1 MNIRKPRPH
10 LAGVALRPVVA
21 IVALLVISYPAAA
34 LDPNRRITQYRQLSW
49 TNQTGLPQS
58 SVQAIAQTRDNY
70 LWVGTQEGLSRFDGM
85 RFTTFDS
92 RNTPG
97 IRSNFVVCAFP
108 SRDGSLWACT
118 TGGLVHYANG
128 KFRTYTTADGL
139 PVNKIRAGI
148 ETRDGAVWVATPEG
162 VSRFSKGRFQNF
174 ISGRGFPGRAAS
186 SFAEDSSGALWIGSD
201 NRLIRYAHGSFSVF
215 RLRQTG
221 ALSQPVSSIAIGPDG
236 EFVVAM
242 GENGVYYFKD
252 NGFVSLQPNPFPGKL
267 ATAVQFDRSGNL
279 WAFYY
284 GGGIVRIRDGRQSTY
299 TAQNGLPNNSVMA
312 ALDDSEGNLWI
323 GSEEGGLVELQD
335 LPVLN
340 WGPPEGLPSA
350 VVWAVMQDHR
360 GDFWIGSESAGIYRL
375 HHGNVERV
383 PLGSAFR
390 NSTFLSFCEE
400 RDGSVWAGSDHG
412 MLINIAGDR
421 VRKKI
426 TLPVPTQIRAL
437 AADTDGSLWIG
448 TFRDGLFHYADG
460 KLEKFTQENG
470 LFGNTVE
477 TLLVSSDG
485 TLWVGGFGGLSH
497 RVNGKFK
504 NLYTDGDLHGADV
517 WSLYEDSDRTL
528 WVGTA
533 EGGLHRIRDG
543 RITFYA
549 PSDGVFDLSI
559 DSIVEDNL
567 GNLWMSC
574 SRGIFRIAKR
584 ELNQFAAG
592 KIKRVHSELFNGE
605 DGMRNVEGNTGCV
618 PNAWKDHDG
627 RLWFATMGGLAVIDP
642 ALINRHAPLA
652 PVLIESIV
660 ANGKDIK
667 GRSSSDIKIGPGKG
681 DIRFSYTVPMF
692 RDPEQVRFE
701 YKLNGYNSTWIDADT
716 RRTVDYTN
724 LSPGAYTFL
733 VRARMPDGRI
743 SELSHPLTIR
753 FKPHFWQRIYVG
765 ILLGLALF
773 GLLFAIY
780 HLRVRQMRQRS
791 RALEAKIAERTAALQ
806 AATIAAESAAE
817 AKSAFLANMSHEIR
831 TPLNAV
837 IAMTGLLLDR
847 PTLASEDRDCVQ
859 TIRMSGNA
867 LLSIVNSVLDFSK
880 IESGKLEILHEPFEL
895 RRSVEE
901 AIEIVQPQA
910 SAKRLP
916 VRFSIADNI
925 PNRWIGDAGRLRQVL
940 VNLLGNA
947 VKFTDSGSIDV
958 SVMVDPSTISG
969 RSRRIRFSV
978 RDTGIGIPPDL
989 FHQLFVSFSQIDN
1002 KRTRRHGGTGLGLAI
1017 CRQLV
1022 ELMGGTIG
1030 VESAPGKGSD
1040 FKFDIV
1046 AETSDMSLDLLAA
1059 QTALNAAVIAP
1070 SQNGKPPGESD
1081 SALRILL
1088 VEDNLIN
1095 QKVAVRLLQRLG
1107 YRPDVVGNGLEG
1119 LKAVETTDYDIVIM
1133 DVQMPEM
1140 DGLEAT
1146 RAIRERLPV
1155 ERQPR
1160 IIGMTA
1166 NAFESA
1172 KQECYTAGMDDYV
1185 SKPFTL
1191 EDLAAA
1197 LQRGAAKSTT

>member
-1 MNIRKPRPH
+1 MNIRKLRASH
-10 LAGVALRPVVA
+10 SGVVFRPVVA
-21 IVALLVISYPAAA
+21 ILALIVVSIPAAA
-34 LDPNRRITQYRQLSW
+34 LDSDRRITQYRQLSW

-70 LWVGTQEGLSRFDGM
+70 LWVGTQEGLSRFDGLQ
-85 RFTTFDS
+85 FTTFDS

-139 PVNKIRAGI
+139 PVNKVRAGI
-148 ETRDGAVWVATPEG
+148 ETRDGAIWVGTPEG
-162 VSRFSKGRFQNF
+162 VSRFSNGRFKNF
-174 ISGRGFPGRAAS
+174 ISGKGFPGKGATT
-186 SFAEDSSGALWIGSD
+186 FAEDASGALWIGSD
-201 NRLIRYAHGSFSVF
+201 NRLIRYEHGAFSVF
-215 RLRQTG
+215 RFRQAG
-221 ALSQPVSSIAIGPDG
+221 ALPQPVDSIAISPAG

-242 GENGVYYFKD
+242 GENGVYRFKD
-252 NGFVSLQPNPFPGKL
+252 NTFLPLQPNPFPGKL
-267 ATAVQFDRSGNL
+267 AISVQFDHEGNL

-284 GGGIVRIRDGRQSTY
+284 GGGVVRIHNGQQATY
-299 TAQNGLPNNSVMA
+299 TSQNGLPNNSVMT
-312 ALDDSEGNLWI
+312 ALDDREGNLWI
-323 GSEEGGLVELQD
+323 GSEEGGLIELQD
-335 LPVLN
+335 LPVVN
-340 WGPPEGLPSA
+340 WGPPEGLPTA
-350 VVWAVMQDHR
+350 IVWAVMQDRR

-375 HHGNVERV
+375 HDGAVERV
-383 PLGSAFR
+383 PLGVAFQK
-390 NSTFLSFCEE
+390 SSFLSFCED
-400 RDGSVWAGSDHG
+400 RDGSVWAATDNGFV
-412 MLINIAGDR
+412 INVAGDR
-421 VRKKI
+421 IRKRI
-426 TLPVPTQIRAL
+426 TLPIATQIRAL
-437 AADTDGSLWIG
+437 AADPDGSLWIG
-448 TFRDGLFHYADG
+448 TFREGLFHYKAG
-460 KLEKFTQENG
+460 KLEKFTQETG
-470 LFGNTVE
+470 LFGNTIE
-477 TLLVSSDG
+477 TMLISSDG
-485 TLWVGGFGGLSH
+485 TLWAGGFGGLSH

-504 NLYTDGDLHGADV
+504 NLYTDGDLRGDDV
-517 WSLYEDSDRTL
+517 WSLYEDSARTL

-543 RITFYA
+543 HITFFG
-549 PSDGVFDLSI
+549 PSNGVFDLSI

-584 ELNQFAAG
+584 ELNQFAEG

-618 PNAWKDHDG
+618 PNAWKDRGG
-627 RLWFATMGGLAVIDP
+627 RLWFATMGGLATIDP
-642 ALINRHAPLA
+642 SRINSHRPPLP
-652 PVLIESIV
+652 PVLIESVV
-660 ANGKDIK
+660 ANGKKVPNPSAAVTIK
-667 GRSSSDIKIGPGKG
+667 PGKG
-681 DIRFSYTVPMF
+681 DIRFSYTVPVF
-692 RDPEQVRFE
+692 LDPEQVRFE
-701 YKLNGYNSTWIDADT
+701 YKLKGYNAAWTDADT

-724 LSPGAYTFL
+724 LPPGQYTFQ
-733 VRARMPDGRI
+733 VCARTPDGRT
-743 SELSHPLTIR
+743 SELFHPLSVR
-753 FKPHFWQRIYVG
+753 FQPHFWQRPYVG
-765 ILLGLALF
+765 VLLGLALF
-773 GLLFAIY
+773 GLLWAIY
-780 HLRVRQMRQRS
+780 RLRVRQMEQRS
-791 RALEAKIAERTAALQ
+791 RILEAKIAERTAALR
-806 AATIAAESAAE
+806 AATAAAESAAD

-847 PTLASEDRDCVQ
+847 PTLSSEDRDCVQ

-880 IESGKLEILHEPFEL
+880 IESGKLEILREPFEL
-895 RRSVEE
+895 RCCVEE

-916 VRFSIADNI
+916 VRFSIAENV

-947 VKFTDSGSIDV
+947 VKFTDAGSIDI
-958 SVMVDPSTISG
+958 SVIVDPAPLSG
-969 RSRRIRFSV
+969 RSRRVRFSV
-978 RDTGIGIPPDL
+978 RDTGIGISPDL

-1030 VESAPGKGSD
+1030 VDSTPGKGSD

-1059 QTALNAAVIAP
+1059 QTALNASVLAP
-1070 SQNGKPPGESD
+1070 SQNGKAAPGSA

-1107 YRPDVVGNGLEG
+1107 YRPDVVGNGIEG
-1119 LKAVETTDYDIVIM
+1119 LKAVESTGYDIVIM

-1146 RAIRERLPV
+1146 RAIRERIPV

-1172 KQECYTAGMDDYV
+1172 KQECFTAGMDDYV

>member
-1 MNIRKPRPH
+1 MNICKPRVLHP
-10 LAGVALRPVVA
+10 GVVFRPVVA
-21 IVALLVISYPAAA
+21 IFALILISFPAAA
-34 LDPNRRITQYRQLSW
+34 LDPDRRITQYRQLHW

-70 LWVGTQEGLSRFDGM
+70 LWLGTQEGLSRFDGV

-92 RNTPG
+92 RNTPE

-108 SRDGSLWACT
+108 ARDGSLWACT
-118 TGGLVHYANG
+118 TGGLIHYANG
-128 KFRTYTTADGL
+128 KFRTYTIADGL

-148 ETRDGAVWVATPEG
+148 ETRDGAVWVGTPEG
-162 VSRFSKGRFQNF
+162 VSRFSNGRFHNF
-174 ISGRGFPGRAAS
+174 ISGKEFPGKYAT

-201 NRLIRYAHGSFSVF
+201 NRLVRYAHGSFSVF
-215 RLRQTG
+215 PLRQSG
-221 ALSQPVSSIAIGPDG
+221 AVSQPVSSIAIGPAG

-242 GENGVYYFKD
+242 EENGVYRFKD
-252 NGFVSLQPNPFPGKL
+252 GAFLPLQPNPFPGKR
-267 ATAVQFDRSGNL
+267 ATSVHFDRDGNL
-279 WAFYY
+279 WALYY
-284 GGGIVRIRDGRQSTY
+284 GGGVARIRGGNQAIY
-299 TAQNGLPNNSVMA
+299 TARNGLPNNSVMTA
-312 ALDDSEGNLWI
+312 FDDSEGNLWI
-323 GSEEGGLVELQD
+323 GSEEGGLVELRD
-335 LPVLN
+335 LPVVN

-350 VVWAVMQDHR
+350 VVWAVMQDRR
-360 GDFWIGSESAGIYRL
+360 GDFWIGSESPGLYKL
-375 HHGNVERV
+375 HAGNVERV
-383 PLGSAFR
+383 PLGPAFQK
-390 NSTFLSFCEE
+390 STFLSFSEDL
-400 RDGSVWAGSDHG
+400 DGSVWAGSENG
-412 MLINIAGDR
+412 TLINVADNR
-421 VRKKI
+421 VTKRI
-426 TLPVPTQIRAL
+426 DLPAPTQIRAL
-437 AADTDGSLWIG
+437 AVDHGGSLWIA
-448 TFRDGLFHYADG
+448 TFREGLFRYANG

-485 TLWVGGFGGLSH
+485 TLWAGGFGGLSH
-497 RVNGKFK
+497 LVNGKFK

-517 WSLYEDSDRTL
+517 WSLYEDSARDL

-543 RITFYA
+543 RVTFFG
-549 PSDGVFDLSI
+549 PSNGVFDLSI

-592 KIKRVHSELFNGE
+592 RLKRVHSELFDGD
-605 DGMRNVEGNTGCV
+605 DGMRNVEGNTGCA
-618 PNAWKDHDG
+618 PNAWKDSGG
-627 RLWFATMGGLAVIDP
+627 RLWFATMGGLASIDP
-642 ALINRHAPLA
+642 ARISNHAPLP
-652 PVLIESIV
+652 PVLIENIV
-660 ANGKDIK
+660 ANGKTV
-667 GRSSSDIKIGPGKG
+667 RNLASSDIDIEPGKG
-681 DIRFSYTVPMF
+681 DVRFSYTAPTF
-692 RDPEQVRFE
+692 RNPQLVRFE
-701 YKLNGYNSTWIDADT
+701 YKLNGYNSGWIDADT

-724 LSPGAYTFL
+724 LPPGRYAFL
-733 VRARMPDGRI
+733 VRARTPDGKASKLGRA
-743 SELSHPLTIR
+743 LAFRLR
-753 FKPHFWQRIYVG
+753 PHFWQRPYVG
-765 ILLGLALF
+765 ALLGMALF
-773 GLLFAIY
+773 GLLVAIY
-780 HLRVRQMRQRS
+780 RLRMRQMKQRS
-791 RALEAKIAERTAALQ
+791 RVLEAKIAERTAALQ
-806 AATIAAESAAE
+806 AATVAAESAAE

-847 PTLASEDRDCVQ
+847 PTLSSEDRDCVQ
-859 TIRMSGNA
+859 TIRTSGNA

-880 IESGKLEILHEPFEL
+880 IESGKAEIRREPFEL
-895 RRSVEE
+895 RRCVEE
-901 AIEIVQPQA
+901 AIEMVQPQA
-910 SAKRLP
+910 AAKRLP
-916 VRFSIADNI
+916 VSFSIAANT

-947 VKFTDSGSIDV
+947 VKFTDSGSISV
-958 SVMVDPSTISG
+958 SVTVEPSTISE
-969 RSRRIRFSV
+969 RSRRICFSV

-989 FHQLFVSFSQIDN
+989 FHQLFISFSQIDN
-1002 KRTRRHGGTGLGLAI
+1002 KRARRRGGTGLGLAI

-1022 ELMGGTIG
+1022 ELMGGTIS
-1030 VESAPGKGSD
+1030 VDSAPGKGSD

-1046 AETSDMSLDLLAA
+1046 AEISDMSLDLLAA
-1059 QTALNAAVIAP
+1059 QTALNAAAAAP
-1070 SQNGKPPGESD
+1070 LQNGKQPVAPE

-1119 LKAVETTDYDIVIM
+1119 LKAVETTGYDIVIM

-1155 ERQPR
+1155 DRQPR

-1166 NAFESA
+1166 NAFENA
-1172 KQECYTAGMDDYV
+1172 KQECFTAGMDDYV

-1197 LQRGAAKSTT
+1197 LRRGAAKSV

>member
-1 MNIRKPRPH
+1 MNIRKPRSH
-10 LAGVALRPVVA
+10 FSGVVFRPVVA
-21 IVALLVISYPAAA
+21 ILALLVVSLPAAA
-34 LDPNRRITQYRQLSW
+34 LDPDRRITQYRQLAW

-58 SVQAIAQTRDNY
+58 SVQAIAQTRDSY
-70 LWVGTQEGLSRFDGM
+70 LWVGTQEGLSRFDGLQ
-85 RFTTFDS
+85 FTTFDS

-118 TGGLVHYANG
+118 TGGLVHYVNG

-139 PVNKIRAGI
+139 PDNKIRAGI
-148 ETRDGAVWVATPEG
+148 ETRDGSVWVGTPDG
-162 VSRFSKGRFQNF
+162 VSRFSNGRFKNF
-174 ISGRGFPGRAAS
+174 ISGKGFPGRGAT
-186 SFAEDSSGALWIGSD
+186 SFAEDASGALWIGSE
-201 NRLIRYAHGSFSVF
+201 NRLIRYAHGSFSAF
-215 RLRQTG
+215 RFRQTG
-221 ALSQPVSSIAIGPDG
+221 ALSQPVNSIAISPAG

-242 GENGVYYFKD
+242 GENGVYHFKD
-252 NGFVSLQPNPFPGKL
+252 NTFLPLEPNPFPHK
-267 ATAVQFDRSGNL
+267 AAVSVQFDRDGNL

-284 GGGIVRIRDGRQSTY
+284 GGGVVRIHNGRQAIY
-299 TAQNGLPNNSVMA
+299 TAQNGLPNNSVMT
-312 ALDDSEGNLWI
+312 ALDDREGNLWI
-323 GSEEGGLVELQD
+323 GSEEGGLAELQD
-335 LPVLN
+335 LPVVN

-350 VVWAVMQDHR
+350 IVWAVMQDRR

-375 HHGNVERV
+375 RDGVIERV
-383 PLGSAFR
+383 PLGAAFQK
-390 NSTFLSFCEE
+390 SSFLSFCED
-400 RDGSVWAGSDHG
+400 RDGSVWAGTDNG
-412 MLINIAGDR
+412 ILINIAGAAVKQR
-421 VRKKI
+421 I
-426 TLPVPTQIRAL
+426 ALPVPTQIRAL
-437 AADTDGSLWIG
+437 ALDPDGSIWIG
-448 TFRDGLFHYADG
+448 TFREGLFHYADG
-460 KLEKFTQENG
+460 KLEKFTQDDG

-477 TLLVSSDG
+477 TLLISSDG
-485 TLWVGGFGGLSH
+485 TLWAGGFGGLSH

-517 WSLYEDSDRTL
+517 WSLYEDSRRDL

-543 RITFYA
+543 HITFFS

-584 ELNQFAAG
+584 ELNQFAEG

-618 PNAWKDHDG
+618 PNAWKDSSG
-627 RLWFATMGGLAVIDP
+627 RLWFATMGGLATIDP
-642 ALINRHAPLA
+642 SRINSHAPLP
-652 PVLIESIV
+652 PVLIESVV
-660 ANGKDIK
+660 ANGKKIPNP
-667 GRSSSDIKIGPGKG
+667 SDNITIEPGKG
-681 DIRFSYTVPMF
+681 DIRFSYTVPVF

-701 YKLNGYNSTWIDADT
+701 YKLNGYNAAWTDADT

-724 LSPGAYTFL
+724 LPPGRYTFQ
-733 VRARMPDGRI
+733 VRARMPDGRT
-743 SELSHPLTIR
+743 SELFHPLRVR
-753 FKPHFWQRIYVG
+753 FQPHFWQRPYVG
-765 ILLGLALF
+765 VLLGLAFF
-773 GLLFAIY
+773 GLLWAIY
-780 HLRVRQMRQRS
+780 RLRVRQMEQRS
-791 RALEAKIAERTAALQ
+791 RVLEAKIAERTAALQ
-806 AATIAAESAAE
+806 AATAAAESGAE

-847 PTLASEDRDCVQ
+847 PTLSSEDREYVQ
-859 TIRMSGNA
+859 TIRTSGNA

-880 IESGKLEILHEPFEL
+880 IESGKLEILREPFEL
-895 RRSVEE
+895 RQCVEE
-901 AIEIVQPQA
+901 AIEMVQPQA
-910 SAKRLP
+910 AAKRLP
-916 VRFSIADNI
+916 VRLSIAENT

-940 VNLLGNA
+940 VNLLSNA
-947 VKFTDSGSIDV
+947 VKFTDAGSIDISVFVEPSVV
-958 SVMVDPSTISG
+958 SE

-978 RDTGIGIPPDL
+978 RDTGIGIPPDV

-1030 VESAPGKGSD
+1030 VESTPGKGSE

-1059 QTALNAAVIAP
+1059 QTALNAAVVAP
-1070 SQNGKPPGESD
+1070 PQNGKPAAVSD
-1081 SALRILL
+1081 STLRILL

-1119 LKAVETTDYDIVIM
+1119 LKAVETTGYDIVIM

-1146 RAIRERLPV
+1146 RAIRERIPP

-1172 KQECYTAGMDDYV
+1172 KQECFTAGMDDYV

-1197 LQRGAAKSTT
+1197 LQRSAAKSTT